1 MFWGKLKPDQI
12 PLFTFFPLLLSFMY
26 GLGSPSAM
34 KRMPLQK
41 DEST

>member
-12 PLFTFFPLLLSFMY
+12 PRFIFFPLLLSFTY
-26 GLGSPSAM
+26 GLGIHSAM
-34 KRMPLQK
+34 KRMQLQK